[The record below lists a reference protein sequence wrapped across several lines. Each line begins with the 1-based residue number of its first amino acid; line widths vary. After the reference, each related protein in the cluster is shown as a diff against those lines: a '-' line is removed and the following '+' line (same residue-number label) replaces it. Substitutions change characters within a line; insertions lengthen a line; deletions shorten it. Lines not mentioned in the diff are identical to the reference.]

1 MDRKRLEQELSLYL
15 DGRLPTGRRE
25 RLLEQVSEDL
35 EAARLLTAMRA
46 ASDTARSLTPERVG
60 PDFSR
65 DLWERI
71 RSGEGTPE
79 AVFREPIASLTKLRY
94 LLSGAAAAAACILAL
109 SWLSREVPSAPDSTR
124 EAVVAK
130 SAPAEPAS
138 ALPLGSTTASVRTPS
153 SDTGIPQIRDPQT
166 DERLPNPERSRR
178 GTPLH
183 ARGSNFD
190 AQAPEVLMPLDAY
203 SVAKA
208 GVTECVG
215 AIADL
220 KRELPTIAT
229 SLTRGTDIQTITGS
243 LEPAVE
249 RARESIQVVRW
260 LQREQVVNVRPKFD
274 ANLMLVEQILA
285 RLEQDSADHDVNFLK
300 FAAESLSR
308 LELEESGQAVE
319 VVCCGDSRE
328 FRVRFRNHF
337 ASRPESLRWF
347 RMETVGGSAHG
358 FRLVTPGS
366 ELDPF
371 DGAVLRIQVTDR

>member
-25 RLLEQVSEDL
+25 RLLEHVSEDL

-46 ASDTARSLTPERVG
+46 ASDAARSLTPERVG
-60 PDFSR
+60 PDFTR

-79 AVFREPIASLTKLRY
+79 AVFREPIAPLTKLRY
-94 LLSGAAAAAACILAL
+94 LLSGAAAAAACLVAL
-109 SWLSREVPSAPDSTR
+109 SWLSREVPPTQGSNEQAI
-124 EAVVAK
+124 VAK
-130 SAPAEPAS
+130 SAPTEPAS
-138 ALPLGSTTASVRTPS
+138 TLPLKDPMASMMVASADPTVPTTR
-153 SDTGIPQIRDPQT
+153 
-166 DERLPNPERSRR
+166 ERSPDAERSRR

-229 SLTRGTDIQTITGS
+229 SLTRGTDVQTIAGS

-285 RLEQDSADHDVNFLK
+285 RLEQTSEDHDVNFLK
-300 FAAESLSR
+300 FAAESLGK

-328 FRVRFRNHF
+328 FRVRFRDHF

-347 RMETVGGSAHG
+347 RMEAIGGSTHG
-358 FRLVTPGS
+358 FRLVTPGTAQ
-366 ELDPF
+366 DPF